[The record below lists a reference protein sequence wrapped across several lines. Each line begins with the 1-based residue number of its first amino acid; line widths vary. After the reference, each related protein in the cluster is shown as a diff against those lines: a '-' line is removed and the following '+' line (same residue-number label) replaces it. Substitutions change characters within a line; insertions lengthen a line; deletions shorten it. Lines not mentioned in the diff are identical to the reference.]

1 MSVYGVGERLTQEG
15 AGHTMHFTSL
25 KSKGQS
31 IRVFINPNGL
41 ERGLF
46 VVSNFTIFFESYF
59 DMLGEKKSEFYLR
72 SESAQV
78 KILRR
83 QTQGLVETYKLEDCS
98 SGVEEKAMCGL
109 WDAMEKTFSRDRSIE
124 IVKLR
129 LHNLEEIRCS
139 FQAVIIARSQSISRM
154 ILKSGVMGEPVFCFR
169 LRVQDEKYL
178 LTAVIYLTSK
188 TYLLG
193 LTAGSLVIFENLLMK
208 EPKSGILHFENDAKS
223 TTFVIDP
230 GYKEINGETGAL
242 PWGID
247 YLEKICVSEL
257 SNSPELVWRF
267 FKIRVR
273 VISFLYL
280 ELRNDGASAS
290 VIATDGTAECTI
302 YLDGADV
309 WKLIQ
314 LNELQKRLIFKHIRN
329 YGSMVFQKGQSHSL
343 LQDDPVKQLF
353 WSNIHRLFSPQYNIV
368 VKLHPTKPKQ
378 DFPKRI
384 LISGGYYD
392 VEVKKKI
399 TLKGIHVEPSALH
412 KELRSDLLDLKK
424 KST

>member
-208 EPKSGILHFENDAKS
+208 EP
-223 TTFVIDP
+223 
-230 GYKEINGETGAL
+230 
-242 PWGID
+242 
-247 YLEKICVSEL
+247 VS
-257 SNSPELVWRF
+257 P
-267 FKIRVR
+267 
-273 VISFLYL
+273 
-280 ELRNDGASAS
+280 
-290 VIATDGTAECTI
+290 
-302 YLDGADV
+302 
-309 WKLIQ
+309 
-314 LNELQKRLIFKHIRN
+314 
-329 YGSMVFQKGQSHSL
+329 
-343 LQDDPVKQLF
+343 
-353 WSNIHRLFSPQYNIV
+353 
-368 VKLHPTKPKQ
+368 
-378 DFPKRI
+378 
-384 LISGGYYD
+384 
-392 VEVKKKI
+392 
-399 TLKGIHVEPSALH
+399 
-412 KELRSDLLDLKK
+412 
-424 KST
+424 